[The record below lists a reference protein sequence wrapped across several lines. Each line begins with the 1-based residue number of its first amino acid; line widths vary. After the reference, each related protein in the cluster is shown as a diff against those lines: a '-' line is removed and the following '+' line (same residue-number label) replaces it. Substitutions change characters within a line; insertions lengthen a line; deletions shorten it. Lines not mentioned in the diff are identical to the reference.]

1 MNHSLAQRYELGET
15 IGSGGMSDVYAAQ
28 DTLLGRDVAVKML
41 RSEMARDMNF
51 RERFR
56 REARNSS
63 KLNHPNIVA
72 VYDTGEETI
81 DGIGIPY
88 IVMERIHGNTLRDI
102 LRNDGPMSP
111 QEAAEILQPV
121 CSALQASHDAG
132 IIHRDIKPA
141 NIMLTN
147 TGMVK
152 VMDFGIARA
161 LDDSTSA
168 MTQTSAVIGTA
179 QYLSPEQARG
189 KNADA
194 RSDVYALGCV
204 LYETIT
210 GATPFQGETPFAV
223 AYQHVQEDV
232 TPPSERMPDVDLSP
246 TSLLNVDA
254 VVMTSMAKHPGD
266 RYQSAAEMGQDL
278 ELLSRGSVTQAA
290 RAHVAPSQEQFPTQT
305 VEGYPATRTVAPA
318 QNYPAQNYPAT
329 ALAGM
334 SATGAAGGAHAA
346 TGAAPAG
353 APGAHAAHP
362 TATTS
367 KRSNNFRWLIAFI
380 VVALLVIGLGYAWS
394 VRNDG
399 DSRRQAD
406 NATQSETVSLPNI
419 VGMERNEAIAKLEEV
434 GLRPEI
440 VDAPDPEVPEHHVVR
455 TNPSVG
461 SQLQRNTTVTV
472 TVSTG
477 KEDTQVPR
485 LANLTPQEAS
495 AALAEAGLEL
505 EPDVDEE
512 FSDSV
517 EQGRITRHEPAA
529 GASLPKG
536 SKVRVTIS
544 LGKEI
549 VDVRVPTLT
558 GMNWNQARDTLESL
572 GFVPKPHYVDSL
584 EPADRVL
591 QVVDAGAMRPEGS
604 DVRVEISNGALIK
617 MPDITRKNRNQA
629 LTALRDAGWEGSD
642 AKFVPGEPVDTGAI
656 TDQGL
661 VAVTAPAPGET
672 IRRDQEVTVRYYE
685 FNLRALVP

>member
-1 MNHSLAQRYELGET
+1 MNYSLAQRYELGET

-88 IVMERIHGNTLRDI
+88 IVMERIHGNTLRDL

-210 GATPFQGETPFAV
+210 GGTPFQGETPFAV

-232 TPPSERMPDVDLSP
+232 TPPSERMPEMDLAP
-246 TSLLNVDA
+246 TALLNVDA

-305 VEGYPATRTVAPA
+305 VGYPETRAA
-318 QNYPAQNYPAT
+318 QPQQAYPET
-329 ALAGM
+329 AM
-334 SATGAAGGAHAA
+334 
-346 TGAAPAG
+346 AG
-353 APGAHAAHP
+353 APGPASAAGTAAGAAGALPANAAGAHTGPP
-362 TATTS
+362 TATTAKPS
-367 KRSNNFRWLIAFI
+367 SHLRWLVAFI
-380 VVALLVIGLGYAWS
+380 VIALLVIGAGYAWS
-394 VRNDG
+394 VLNDR
-399 DSRRQAD
+399 DSRRQSD
-406 NATQSETVSLPNI
+406 NLAQSETVSLPNI
-419 VGMERNEAIAKLEEV
+419 IGLERNEAIAKLEEV

-440 VDAPDPEVPEHHVVR
+440 VDAPDPEIPEHHVVR

-485 LANLTPQEAS
+485 LVNMTPQEAS
-495 AALAEAGLEL
+495 AALAEVGLEL
-505 EPDVDEE
+505 EPEVDEE

-529 GASLPKG
+529 GANLPKG
-536 SKVRVTIS
+536 SRVRVTIS
-544 LGKEI
+544 RGPEI
-549 VDVRVPTLT
+549 VDVRVPSLT
-558 GMNWNQARDTLESL
+558 GMKWSQARETLESL
-572 GFVPKPHYVDSL
+572 GFVPKPQFVDSL

-591 QVVDAGAMRPEGS
+591 GVDGAGQMRPEGS
-604 DVRVEISNGALIK
+604 DVRVEVSNGLLTT
-617 MPDITRKNRNQA
+617 MPDITRKNRSQA
-629 LTALRDAGWEGSD
+629 LNALRDAGWEANES
-642 AKFVPGEPVDTGAI
+642 KLLTGEPVDTAVV

-661 VAVTAPAPGET
+661 IAVTSPSPGET
-672 IRRDQEVTVRYYE
+672 IRKDQEINIRFYE

>member
-1 MNHSLAQRYELGET
+1 MNYSLAQRYELGEI

-88 IVMERIHGNTLRDI
+88 IVMERIHGNTLRDL

-204 LYETIT
+204 LYEAIT
-210 GATPFQGETPFAV
+210 GGTPFQGETPFAV

-232 TPPSERMPDVDLSP
+232 TPPSERMPEIDLAP
-246 TSLLNVDA
+246 TALLNVDA

-305 VEGYPATRTVAPA
+305 VGYPET
-318 QNYPAQNYPAT
+318 
-329 ALAGM
+329 
-334 SATGAAGGAHAA
+334 HAA
-346 TGAAPAG
+346 QPQQAYPETAMAG
-353 APGAHAAHP
+353 APGPASAAGTAAGAARALPANAPGAHTAPP
-362 TATTS
+362 TATMAKPS
-367 KRSNNFRWLIAFI
+367 SHLRWLVAFI
-380 VVALLVIGLGYAWS
+380 MIALLVIGAGYAWS
-394 VRNDG
+394 VLNDR
-399 DSRRQAD
+399 DSRRQSD
-406 NATQSETVSLPNI
+406 NLAQSETVSVPNI
-419 VGMERNEAIAKLEEV
+419 IGLERNEAIAKLEEV

-440 VDAPDPEVPEHHVVR
+440 VDAPDPEIPEHHVVR

-485 LANLTPQEAS
+485 LVNMTPQEAS
-495 AALAEAGLEL
+495 AALAEVGLEL
-505 EPDVDEE
+505 EPEVDEE
-512 FSDSV
+512 FSDSI

-529 GASLPKG
+529 GANLPKG
-536 SKVRVTIS
+536 SRVRVTIS
-544 LGKEI
+544 RGPEI
-549 VDVRVPTLT
+549 VDVRVPSLT
-558 GMNWNQARDTLESL
+558 GMKWSQARETLESL
-572 GFVPKPHYVDSL
+572 GFVPKPQFVDSL

-591 QVVDAGAMRPEGS
+591 GVDGAGQMRPEGS
-604 DVRVEISNGALIK
+604 DVRVEVSNGLLTT
-617 MPDITRKNRNQA
+617 MPDITRKNRSQA
-629 LTALRDAGWEGSD
+629 LNALRDAGWEASES
-642 AKFVPGEPVDTGAI
+642 KLFTGEPVDTAVV

-661 VAVTAPAPGET
+661 IAVTSPSPGET
-672 IRRDQEVTVRYYE
+672 IRKDQEINVRFYE

>member
-1 MNHSLAQRYELGET
+1 MNYSLAQRYELGEI

-88 IVMERIHGNTLRDI
+88 IVMERIHGNTLRDL

-204 LYETIT
+204 LYEAIT
-210 GATPFQGETPFAV
+210 GGTPFQGETPFAV

-232 TPPSERMPDVDLSP
+232 TPPSERMPEIDLAP
-246 TSLLNVDA
+246 TALLNVDA

-305 VEGYPATRTVAPA
+305 VGYPET
-318 QNYPAQNYPAT
+318 
-329 ALAGM
+329 
-334 SATGAAGGAHAA
+334 HAA
-346 TGAAPAG
+346 QPQQAYPETAMAG
-353 APGAHAAHP
+353 APGPASAAGTAAGAAGTLPANAPGAHTAPP
-362 TATTS
+362 TATTAKPS
-367 KRSNNFRWLIAFI
+367 SHLRWLVAFI
-380 VVALLVIGLGYAWS
+380 VIALLVIGAGYAWS
-394 VRNDG
+394 VFNDRG
-399 DSRRQAD
+399 SRRQSD
-406 NATQSETVSLPNI
+406 NVAQSETVSVPNI
-419 VGMERNEAIAKLEEV
+419 IGLERNEAIAKLEEV

-485 LANLTPQEAS
+485 LVNMTPQEAS
-495 AALAEAGLEL
+495 AALAEVGLEL
-505 EPDVDEE
+505 EPEVDEE

-529 GASLPKG
+529 GANLPKG
-536 SKVRVTIS
+536 SRVRVTIS
-544 LGKEI
+544 RGPEI
-549 VDVRVPTLT
+549 VDVRVPSLT
-558 GMNWNQARDTLESL
+558 GMKWSQARETLESL
-572 GFVPKPHYVDSL
+572 GFVPKPQFVDSL

-591 QVVDAGAMRPEGS
+591 SVDGAGQMRPEGS
-604 DVRVEISNGALIK
+604 DVRVEVSNGLLTT
-617 MPDITRKNRNQA
+617 MPDITRKNRSQA
-629 LTALRDAGWEGSD
+629 LNALRDAGWEANES
-642 AKFVPGEPVDTGAI
+642 KLLTGEPVDTAVV

-661 VAVTAPAPGET
+661 IAVTSPSPGET
-672 IRRDQEVTVRYYE
+672 IRKDQEINVRFYE

>member
-1 MNHSLAQRYELGET
+1 MNYSLAQRYDLGEI

-88 IVMERIHGNTLRDI
+88 IVMERIHGSTLRDL

-111 QEAAEILQPV
+111 HEAAEILQPV

-204 LYETIT
+204 LYEAIT
-210 GATPFQGETPFAV
+210 GNTPFQGETPFAV

-232 TPPSERMPDVDLSP
+232 TPPSERMADVDLSP

-290 RAHVAPSQEQFPTQT
+290 RAHVAPSQEQFPTHT
-305 VEGYPATRTVAPA
+305 VGYPETRAAQPQQAYPETAMAGAPG
-318 QNYPAQNYPAT
+318 PASA
-329 ALAGM
+329 AGM
-334 SATGAAGGAHAA
+334 SAGAAGAL
-346 TGAAPAG
+346 PAN
-353 APGAHAAHP
+353 APGAHAAPP
-362 TATTS
+362 TATTAKPS
-367 KRSNNFRWLIAFI
+367 SHVRWLVAFI
-380 VVALLVIGLGYAWS
+380 VIALLVIGAGYAWS
-394 VRNDG
+394 VLNDR
-399 DSRRQAD
+399 DSRRQSD
-406 NATQSETVSLPNI
+406 NVAQSETVSLPNI
-419 VGMERNEAIAKLEEV
+419 IGLERNEAIAKLEEV

-440 VDAPDPEVPEHHVVR
+440 VDAPDPEIPEHHVVR

-485 LANLTPQEAS
+485 LVNMTPQEAS
-495 AALAEAGLEL
+495 AALADAGLEL

-544 LGKEI
+544 RGPEI
-549 VDVRVPTLT
+549 VDVRVPSLT
-558 GMNWNQARDTLESL
+558 GMNWNQARETLESL
-572 GFVPKPHYVDSL
+572 GFVPRPQFVDSL

-591 QVVDAGAMRPEGS
+591 SVDGAGTKRPEGS
-604 DVRVEISNGALIK
+604 DVRVEVSNGALMH
-617 MPDITRKNRNQA
+617 MPDITHKNHGQA
-629 LTALRDAGWEGSD
+629 LSALRDAGWEGGES
-642 AKFVPGEPVDTGAI
+642 KLITGEPVDTAVV

-661 VAVTAPAPGET
+661 VSVTDPAPGDT
-672 IRRDQEVTVRYYE
+672 IRKDQEIRVRYYE
-685 FNLRALVP
+685 FNLRALVR

>member
-1 MNHSLAQRYELGET
+1 MNYSLAQRYELGEI

-88 IVMERIHGNTLRDI
+88 IVMERIHGNTLRDL

-204 LYETIT
+204 LYEAIT
-210 GATPFQGETPFAV
+210 GGTPFQGETPFAV

-232 TPPSERMPDVDLSP
+232 TPPSERMPEIDLAP
-246 TSLLNVDA
+246 TALLNVDA

-305 VEGYPATRTVAPA
+305 VGYPET
-318 QNYPAQNYPAT
+318 
-329 ALAGM
+329 
-334 SATGAAGGAHAA
+334 HAA
-346 TGAAPAG
+346 QPQQAYPETAMAG
-353 APGAHAAHP
+353 APGPASAAGTAAGAAGALPSNAAGAHTAPP
-362 TATTS
+362 TATTAKPS
-367 KRSNNFRWLIAFI
+367 SHLRWLVAFI
-380 VVALLVIGLGYAWS
+380 VIALLVIGAGYAWS
-394 VRNDG
+394 VLNDR
-399 DSRRQAD
+399 DSRRQSD
-406 NATQSETVSLPNI
+406 NLAQSETVSVPNI
-419 VGMERNEAIAKLEEV
+419 IGLERNEAIAKLEEV

-485 LANLTPQEAS
+485 LVNMTPQEAS
-495 AALAEAGLEL
+495 AALAEVGLEL
-505 EPDVDEE
+505 EPEVDEE

-529 GASLPKG
+529 GANLPKG
-536 SKVRVTIS
+536 SRVRVTIS
-544 LGKEI
+544 RGPEI
-549 VDVRVPTLT
+549 VDVRVPSLT
-558 GMNWNQARDTLESL
+558 GMKWSQARETLESL
-572 GFVPKPHYVDSL
+572 GFVPKPQFVDSL

-591 QVVDAGAMRPEGS
+591 SVDGAGQMRPEGS
-604 DVRVEISNGALIK
+604 DVRVEVSNGLLTT
-617 MPDITRKNRNQA
+617 MPDITRKNRSQA
-629 LTALRDAGWEGSD
+629 LNALRDAGWEANES
-642 AKFVPGEPVDTGAI
+642 KLLTGEPVDTAVV

-661 VAVTAPAPGET
+661 IAVTSPSPGET
-672 IRRDQEVTVRYYE
+672 IRKDQEINVRFYE

>member
-1 MNHSLAQRYELGET
+1 MNYSLAQRYELGET

-88 IVMERIHGNTLRDI
+88 IVMERIHGNTLRDL

-204 LYETIT
+204 LYEAIT
-210 GATPFQGETPFAV
+210 GGTPFQGETPFAV

-232 TPPSERMPDVDLSP
+232 TPPSERMPEIDLAP
-246 TSLLNVDA
+246 TALLNVDA

-305 VEGYPATRTVAPA
+305 VGYPET
-318 QNYPAQNYPAT
+318 
-329 ALAGM
+329 
-334 SATGAAGGAHAA
+334 HAA
-346 TGAAPAG
+346 QPQQAYPETAMAG
-353 APGAHAAHP
+353 APGPASAAGTAAGAARALPANAPGAHTAPP
-362 TATTS
+362 TATTAKPS
-367 KRSNNFRWLIAFI
+367 SHLRWLVAFI
-380 VVALLVIGLGYAWS
+380 VIALLVIGAGYAWS
-394 VRNDG
+394 VFNDRG
-399 DSRRQAD
+399 SRRQSD
-406 NATQSETVSLPNI
+406 NVAQSETVSVPNI
-419 VGMERNEAIAKLEEV
+419 IGLERNEAIAKLEEV

-485 LANLTPQEAS
+485 LVNMTPQEAS
-495 AALAEAGLEL
+495 AALAEVGLEL
-505 EPDVDEE
+505 EPEVDEE

-529 GASLPKG
+529 GANLPKG
-536 SKVRVTIS
+536 SRVRVTIS
-544 LGKEI
+544 RGPEI
-549 VDVRVPTLT
+549 VDVRVPSLT
-558 GMNWNQARDTLESL
+558 GMKWSQARETLESL
-572 GFVPKPHYVDSL
+572 GFVPKPQFVDSL

-591 QVVDAGAMRPEGS
+591 GVDGAGQMRPEGS
-604 DVRVEISNGALIK
+604 DVRVEVSNGLLTT
-617 MPDITRKNRNQA
+617 MPDITRKNRSQA
-629 LTALRDAGWEGSD
+629 LNALRDAGWEANES
-642 AKFVPGEPVDTGAI
+642 KLLTGEPVDTAVV

-661 VAVTAPAPGET
+661 IAVTSPSPGET
-672 IRRDQEVTVRYYE
+672 IRKDQEINVRFYE

>member
-1 MNHSLAQRYELGET
+1 MNYSLAQRYELGEI

-88 IVMERIHGNTLRDI
+88 IVMERIHGNTLRDL

-204 LYETIT
+204 LYEAIT
-210 GATPFQGETPFAV
+210 GGTPFQGETPFAV

-232 TPPSERMPDVDLSP
+232 TPPSERMPEMDLAP
-246 TSLLNVDA
+246 TALLNVDA

-305 VEGYPATRTVAPA
+305 VGYPETRAA
-318 QNYPAQNYPAT
+318 QPQQAYPET
-329 ALAGM
+329 AM
-334 SATGAAGGAHAA
+334 
-346 TGAAPAG
+346 AG
-353 APGAHAAHP
+353 APGPASAAGTAAGAAGALPANAAGAHTGPP
-362 TATTS
+362 TATTAKPS
-367 KRSNNFRWLIAFI
+367 SHLRWLVAFI
-380 VVALLVIGLGYAWS
+380 VIALLVIGAGYAWS
-394 VRNDG
+394 VLNDR
-399 DSRRQAD
+399 DSRRQSD
-406 NATQSETVSLPNI
+406 NLAQSETVSLPNI
-419 VGMERNEAIAKLEEV
+419 IGLERNEAIAKLEEV

-485 LANLTPQEAS
+485 LVNMTPQEAS
-495 AALAEAGLEL
+495 AALAEVGLEL
-505 EPDVDEE
+505 EPEVDEE

-529 GASLPKG
+529 GANLPKG
-536 SKVRVTIS
+536 SRVRVTIS
-544 LGKEI
+544 RGPEI
-549 VDVRVPTLT
+549 VDVRVPSLT
-558 GMNWNQARDTLESL
+558 GMKWSQARETLESL
-572 GFVPKPHYVDSL
+572 GFVPKPQFVDSL

-591 QVVDAGAMRPEGS
+591 SVDGAGQMRPEGS
-604 DVRVEISNGALIK
+604 DVRVEVSNGLLTT
-617 MPDITRKNRNQA
+617 MPDITRKNRSQA
-629 LTALRDAGWEGSD
+629 LNALRDAGWEANES
-642 AKFVPGEPVDTGAI
+642 KLLTGEPVDTAVV

-661 VAVTAPAPGET
+661 IAVTSPSPGET
-672 IRRDQEVTVRYYE
+672 IRKDQEINVRFYE

>member
-1 MNHSLAQRYELGET
+1 MNYSLAQRYELGEI

-88 IVMERIHGNTLRDI
+88 IVMERIHGNTLRDL

-204 LYETIT
+204 LYEAIT
-210 GATPFQGETPFAV
+210 GGTPFQGETPFAV

-232 TPPSERMPDVDLSP
+232 TPPSERMPEMDLAP
-246 TSLLNVDA
+246 TALLNVDA

-305 VEGYPATRTVAPA
+305 VGYPETRAA
-318 QNYPAQNYPAT
+318 QPQQAYPET
-329 ALAGM
+329 AM
-334 SATGAAGGAHAA
+334 
-346 TGAAPAG
+346 AG
-353 APGAHAAHP
+353 APGPASAAGTAAGAAGALPANAAGAHTGPP
-362 TATTS
+362 TATTAKPS
-367 KRSNNFRWLIAFI
+367 SHLRWLVAFI
-380 VVALLVIGLGYAWS
+380 VIALLVIGAGYAWS
-394 VRNDG
+394 VLNDR
-399 DSRRQAD
+399 DSRRQSD
-406 NATQSETVSLPNI
+406 NLAQSETVSLPNI
-419 VGMERNEAIAKLEEV
+419 IGLERNEAIAKLEEV

-485 LANLTPQEAS
+485 LVNMTPQEAS
-495 AALAEAGLEL
+495 AALAEVGLEL
-505 EPDVDEE
+505 EPEVDEE
-512 FSDSV
+512 FSDSI

-529 GASLPKG
+529 GANLPKG
-536 SKVRVTIS
+536 SRVRVTIS
-544 LGKEI
+544 RGPEI
-549 VDVRVPTLT
+549 VDVRVPSLT
-558 GMNWNQARDTLESL
+558 GMKWNQARETLESL
-572 GFVPKPHYVDSL
+572 GFVPKPQFVDSL

-591 QVVDAGAMRPEGS
+591 GVDGAGQMRPEGS
-604 DVRVEISNGALIK
+604 DVRVEVSNGLLTT
-617 MPDITRKNRNQA
+617 MPDITRKNRSQA
-629 LTALRDAGWEGSD
+629 LNALRDAGWEASES
-642 AKFVPGEPVDTGAI
+642 KLFTGEPVDTAVV

-661 VAVTAPAPGET
+661 IAVTSPSPGET
-672 IRRDQEVTVRYYE
+672 IRKDQEINVRFYE

>member
-1 MNHSLAQRYELGET
+1 MNYSLAQRYELGEI

-88 IVMERIHGNTLRDI
+88 IVMERIHGNTLRDL

-204 LYETIT
+204 LYEAIT
-210 GATPFQGETPFAV
+210 GGTPFQGETPFAV

-232 TPPSERMPDVDLSP
+232 TPPSERMPEIDLAP
-246 TSLLNVDA
+246 TALLNVDA

-305 VEGYPATRTVAPA
+305 VGYPET
-318 QNYPAQNYPAT
+318 
-329 ALAGM
+329 
-334 SATGAAGGAHAA
+334 HAA
-346 TGAAPAG
+346 QPQQAYPETAMAG
-353 APGAHAAHP
+353 APGPASAAGTAAGAARALPANAPGAHTAPP
-362 TATTS
+362 TATTAKS
-367 KRSNNFRWLIAFI
+367 SSHLRWLVAFI
-380 VVALLVIGLGYAWS
+380 VIALLVIGAGYAWS
-394 VRNDG
+394 VLNDR
-399 DSRRQAD
+399 DSRRQSD
-406 NATQSETVSLPNI
+406 NLAQSETVSVPNI
-419 VGMERNEAIAKLEEV
+419 IGLERNEAIAKLEEV

-440 VDAPDPEVPEHHVVR
+440 VDAPDPEISEHHVVR

-485 LANLTPQEAS
+485 LVNMTPQEAS
-495 AALAEAGLEL
+495 AALAEVGLEL
-505 EPDVDEE
+505 EPEVDEE
-512 FSDSV
+512 FSDSI

-529 GASLPKG
+529 GANLPKG
-536 SKVRVTIS
+536 SRVRVTIS
-544 LGKEI
+544 RGPEI
-549 VDVRVPTLT
+549 VDVRVPSLT
-558 GMNWNQARDTLESL
+558 GMKWSQARETLESL
-572 GFVPKPHYVDSL
+572 GFVPKPQFVDSL

-591 QVVDAGAMRPEGS
+591 SVDGAGQMRPEGS
-604 DVRVEISNGALIK
+604 DVRVEVSNGLLTT
-617 MPDITRKNRNQA
+617 MPDITRKNRSQA
-629 LTALRDAGWEGSD
+629 LNALRDAGWEANES
-642 AKFVPGEPVDTGAI
+642 KLLTGEPVDTAVV

-661 VAVTAPAPGET
+661 IAVTSPSPGET
-672 IRRDQEVTVRYYE
+672 IRKDQEINVRFYE

>member
-1 MNHSLAQRYELGET
+1 MNYSLAQRYELGEI

-88 IVMERIHGNTLRDI
+88 IVMERIHGNTLRDL

-204 LYETIT
+204 LYEAIT
-210 GATPFQGETPFAV
+210 GGTPFQGETPFAV

-232 TPPSERMPDVDLSP
+232 TPPSERMPEIDLAP
-246 TSLLNVDA
+246 TALLNVDA

-305 VEGYPATRTVAPA
+305 VGYPETHAAQPQQAYPETAMAGAPG
-318 QNYPAQNYPAT
+318 PASA
-329 ALAGM
+329 AGT
-334 SATGAAGGAHAA
+334 ATGAAGAL
-346 TGAAPAG
+346 PSN
-353 APGAHAAHP
+353 APGAHTAPP
-362 TATTS
+362 TATTTKPS
-367 KRSNNFRWLIAFI
+367 SHLRWLVAFI
-380 VVALLVIGLGYAWS
+380 VIALLVIGAGYAWS
-394 VRNDG
+394 VLNDR
-399 DSRRQAD
+399 DSRRQSD
-406 NATQSETVSLPNI
+406 NLAQSETVSVPNI
-419 VGMERNEAIAKLEEV
+419 IGLERNEAIAKLEEV

-440 VDAPDPEVPEHHVVR
+440 VDAPDPEIPEHHVVR

-485 LANLTPQEAS
+485 LVNMTPQEAS
-495 AALAEAGLEL
+495 AALAEVGLEL
-505 EPDVDEE
+505 EPEVDEE
-512 FSDSV
+512 FSDSI

-529 GASLPKG
+529 GANLPKG
-536 SKVRVTIS
+536 SRVRVTIS
-544 LGKEI
+544 RGPEI
-549 VDVRVPTLT
+549 VDVRVPSLT
-558 GMNWNQARDTLESL
+558 GMNWNQARETLESL
-572 GFVPKPHYVDSL
+572 GFVPKPQFVDSL

-591 QVVDAGAMRPEGS
+591 SVDGAGTKRPEGS
-604 DVRVEISNGALIK
+604 DVRVEVSNGALMH
-617 MPDITRKNRNQA
+617 MPDITHKNHGQA
-629 LTALRDAGWEGSD
+629 LSALRDAGWEGSES
-642 AKFVPGEPVDTGAI
+642 KLITGEPVDTAVV

-661 VAVTAPAPGET
+661 VSVTDPAPGDT
-672 IRRDQEVTVRYYE
+672 IRKDQEIRVRYYE
-685 FNLRALVP
+685 FNLRALVR

>member
-1 MNHSLAQRYELGET
+1 MNYSLAQRYELGET

-88 IVMERIHGNTLRDI
+88 IVMERIHGNTLRDL

-204 LYETIT
+204 LYEAIT
-210 GATPFQGETPFAV
+210 GGTPFQGETPFAV

-232 TPPSERMPDVDLSP
+232 TPPSERMPEIDLAP
-246 TSLLNVDA
+246 TALLNVDA

-305 VEGYPATRTVAPA
+305 VGYPET
-318 QNYPAQNYPAT
+318 
-329 ALAGM
+329 
-334 SATGAAGGAHAA
+334 HAA
-346 TGAAPAG
+346 QPQQAYPETAMAG
-353 APGAHAAHP
+353 APGPASAAGTAAGAAGTLPANAPGAHTAPP
-362 TATTS
+362 TATTAKPS
-367 KRSNNFRWLIAFI
+367 SHLRWLVAFI
-380 VVALLVIGLGYAWS
+380 VIALLVIGAGYAWS
-394 VRNDG
+394 VFNDRG
-399 DSRRQAD
+399 SRRQSD
-406 NATQSETVSLPNI
+406 NVAQSETVSVPNI
-419 VGMERNEAIAKLEEV
+419 IGLERNEAIAKLEEV

-485 LANLTPQEAS
+485 LVNMTPQEAS
-495 AALAEAGLEL
+495 AALAEVGLEL
-505 EPDVDEE
+505 EPEVDEE

-529 GASLPKG
+529 GANLPKG
-536 SKVRVTIS
+536 SRVRVTIS
-544 LGKEI
+544 RGPEI
-549 VDVRVPTLT
+549 VDVRVPSLT
-558 GMNWNQARDTLESL
+558 GMKWSQARETLESL
-572 GFVPKPHYVDSL
+572 GFVPKPQFVDSL

-591 QVVDAGAMRPEGS
+591 GVDGAGQMRPEGS
-604 DVRVEISNGALIK
+604 DVRVEVSNGLLTT
-617 MPDITRKNRNQA
+617 MPDITRKNRSQA
-629 LTALRDAGWEGSD
+629 LNALRDAGWEANES
-642 AKFVPGEPVDTGAI
+642 KLLTGEPVDTAVV

-661 VAVTAPAPGET
+661 IAVTSPSPGET
-672 IRRDQEVTVRYYE
+672 IRKDQEINVRFYE

>member
-1 MNHSLAQRYELGET
+1 MNYSLAQRYELGET

-88 IVMERIHGNTLRDI
+88 IVMERIHGNTLRDL

-204 LYETIT
+204 LYEAIT
-210 GATPFQGETPFAV
+210 GGTPFQGETPFAV

-232 TPPSERMPDVDLSP
+232 TPPSERMPEMDLAP
-246 TSLLNVDA
+246 TALLNVDA

-305 VEGYPATRTVAPA
+305 VGYPETRAA
-318 QNYPAQNYPAT
+318 QPQQAYPET
-329 ALAGM
+329 AM
-334 SATGAAGGAHAA
+334 
-346 TGAAPAG
+346 AG
-353 APGAHAAHP
+353 APGPASAAGTVAGAAGALPANAAGAHTGPP
-362 TATTS
+362 TATTAKPS
-367 KRSNNFRWLIAFI
+367 SHLRWLVAFI
-380 VVALLVIGLGYAWS
+380 VIALLVIGAGYAWS
-394 VRNDG
+394 VLNDR
-399 DSRRQAD
+399 DSRRQSD
-406 NATQSETVSLPNI
+406 NLAQSETVSLPNI
-419 VGMERNEAIAKLEEV
+419 IGLERNEAIAKLEEV
-434 GLRPEI
+434 DLRPKI
-440 VDAPDPEVPEHHVVR
+440 DDAPEPE
-455 TNPSVG
+455 
-461 SQLQRNTTVTV
+461 
-472 TVSTG
+472 
-477 KEDTQVPR
+477 K
-485 LANLTPQEAS
+485 
-495 AALAEAGLEL
+495 
-505 EPDVDEE
+505 
-512 FSDSV
+512 
-517 EQGRITRHEPAA
+517 
-529 GASLPKG
+529 PKNQ
-536 SKVRVTIS
+536 
-544 LGKEI
+544 
-549 VDVRVPTLT
+549 DVR
-558 GMNWNQARDTLESL
+558 N
-572 GFVPKPHYVDSL
+572 KP
-584 EPADRVL
+584 R
-591 QVVDAGAMRPEGS
+591 AG
-604 DVRVEISNGALIK
+604 
-617 MPDITRKNRNQA
+617 
-629 LTALRDAGWEGSD
+629 
-642 AKFVPGEPVDTGAI
+642 
-656 TDQGL
+656 
-661 VAVTAPAPGET
+661 
-672 IRRDQEVTVRYYE
+672 
-685 FNLRALVP
+685 

>member
-1 MNHSLAQRYELGET
+1 MNYSLAQRYELGET

-88 IVMERIHGNTLRDI
+88 IVMERIHGNTLRDL

-204 LYETIT
+204 LYEAIT
-210 GATPFQGETPFAV
+210 GGTPFQGETPFAV

-232 TPPSERMPDVDLSP
+232 TPPSERMPEMDLAP
-246 TSLLNVDA
+246 TALLNVDA

-305 VEGYPATRTVAPA
+305 VGYPETRAA
-318 QNYPAQNYPAT
+318 QPQQAYPET
-329 ALAGM
+329 AM
-334 SATGAAGGAHAA
+334 
-346 TGAAPAG
+346 AG
-353 APGAHAAHP
+353 APGPASAAGTVAGAAGALPANAAGAHTGPP
-362 TATTS
+362 TATTAKPS
-367 KRSNNFRWLIAFI
+367 SHLRWLVAFI
-380 VVALLVIGLGYAWS
+380 VIALLVIGAGYAWS
-394 VRNDG
+394 VLNDR
-399 DSRRQAD
+399 DSRRQSD
-406 NATQSETVSLPNI
+406 NLAQSETVSLPNI
-419 VGMERNEAIAKLEEV
+419 IGLERNEAIAKLEEV

-440 VDAPDPEVPEHHVVR
+440 VDAPDPEIPEHHVVR

-461 SQLQRNTTVTV
+461 SQLHRNTTVTV

-485 LANLTPQEAS
+485 LVNMTPQEAS
-495 AALAEAGLEL
+495 AALAEVGLEL
-505 EPDVDEE
+505 EPEVDEE

-529 GASLPKG
+529 GANLPKG
-536 SKVRVTIS
+536 SRVRVTIS
-544 LGKEI
+544 RGPEI
-549 VDVRVPTLT
+549 VDVRVPSLT
-558 GMNWNQARDTLESL
+558 GMKWSQARETLESL
-572 GFVPKPHYVDSL
+572 GFVPKPQFVDSL

-591 QVVDAGAMRPEGS
+591 GVDGAGQMCPEGS
-604 DVRVEISNGALIK
+604 DVRVEVSNGLLTT
-617 MPDITRKNRNQA
+617 MPDITRKNRSQA
-629 LTALRDAGWEGSD
+629 LNALRDAGWEANES
-642 AKFVPGEPVDTGAI
+642 K
-656 TDQGL
+656 
-661 VAVTAPAPGET
+661 
-672 IRRDQEVTVRYYE
+672 
-685 FNLRALVP
+685 

>member
-1 MNHSLAQRYELGET
+1 MNYSLAQRYELGEI

-88 IVMERIHGNTLRDI
+88 IVMERIHGNTLRDL

-204 LYETIT
+204 LYEAIT
-210 GATPFQGETPFAV
+210 GGTPFQGETPFAV

-232 TPPSERMPDVDLSP
+232 TPPSERMPEIDLAP
-246 TSLLNVDA
+246 TALLNVDA

-305 VEGYPATRTVAPA
+305 VGYPET
-318 QNYPAQNYPAT
+318 
-329 ALAGM
+329 
-334 SATGAAGGAHAA
+334 HAA
-346 TGAAPAG
+346 QPQQAYPETAMAG
-353 APGAHAAHP
+353 APGPASAAGTAAGAARALPANAPGAHTAPP
-362 TATTS
+362 TATTAKPS
-367 KRSNNFRWLIAFI
+367 SHLRWLVAFI
-380 VVALLVIGLGYAWS
+380 VIALLVIGAGYAWS
-394 VRNDG
+394 VLNDR
-399 DSRRQAD
+399 DSRRQSD
-406 NATQSETVSLPNI
+406 NLAQSETVSVPNI
-419 VGMERNEAIAKLEEV
+419 IGLERNEAIAKLEEV

-440 VDAPDPEVPEHHVVR
+440 VDAPDPEIPEHHVVR

-485 LANLTPQEAS
+485 LVNMTPQEAS
-495 AALAEAGLEL
+495 AALAEVGLEL
-505 EPDVDEE
+505 EPEVDEE
-512 FSDSV
+512 FSDSI

-529 GASLPKG
+529 GANLPKG
-536 SKVRVTIS
+536 SRVRVTIS
-544 LGKEI
+544 RGPEI
-549 VDVRVPTLT
+549 VDVRVPSLT
-558 GMNWNQARDTLESL
+558 GMKWSQARETLESL
-572 GFVPKPHYVDSL
+572 GFVPKPQFVDSP

-591 QVVDAGAMRPEGS
+591 GVDGAGQMRPEGS
-604 DVRVEISNGALIK
+604 DVRVEVSNGLLTT
-617 MPDITRKNRNQA
+617 MPDITRKNRSQA
-629 LTALRDAGWEGSD
+629 LNALRDAGWEASES
-642 AKFVPGEPVDTGAI
+642 KLLTGEPVDTAVV

-661 VAVTAPAPGET
+661 IAVTSPSPGET
-672 IRRDQEVTVRYYE
+672 IRKDQEINVRFYE

>member
-1 MNHSLAQRYELGET
+1 MNYSLAQRYELGEI

-88 IVMERIHGNTLRDI
+88 IVMERIHGNTLRDL

-204 LYETIT
+204 LYEAIT
-210 GATPFQGETPFAV
+210 GGTPFQGETPFAV

-232 TPPSERMPDVDLSP
+232 TPPSERMPEIDLAP
-246 TSLLNVDA
+246 TALLNVDA

-305 VEGYPATRTVAPA
+305 VGYPET
-318 QNYPAQNYPAT
+318 
-329 ALAGM
+329 
-334 SATGAAGGAHAA
+334 HAA
-346 TGAAPAG
+346 QPQQAYPETAMAG
-353 APGAHAAHP
+353 APGPASAAGTAAGAAGTLPANAPGAHTAPP
-362 TATTS
+362 TATTTKPS
-367 KRSNNFRWLIAFI
+367 SHLRWLVAFI
-380 VVALLVIGLGYAWS
+380 VIALLVIGAGYAWS
-394 VRNDG
+394 VFNDR
-399 DSRRQAD
+399 DSRRQSD
-406 NATQSETVSLPNI
+406 NVARSETVSVPNI
-419 VGMERNEAIAKLEEV
+419 IGLERNEAIAKLEEV

-485 LANLTPQEAS
+485 LVNMTPQEAS
-495 AALAEAGLEL
+495 AALAEVGLEL
-505 EPDVDEE
+505 EPEVDEE

-529 GASLPKG
+529 GANLPKG
-536 SKVRVTIS
+536 SRVRVTIS
-544 LGKEI
+544 RGPEI
-549 VDVRVPTLT
+549 VDVRVPSLT
-558 GMNWNQARDTLESL
+558 GMKWSQARETLESL
-572 GFVPKPHYVDSL
+572 GFVPKPQFVDSL

-591 QVVDAGAMRPEGS
+591 SVDGAGQMRPEGS
-604 DVRVEISNGALIK
+604 DVRVEVSNGLLTT
-617 MPDITRKNRNQA
+617 MPDITRKNRSQA
-629 LTALRDAGWEGSD
+629 LNALRDAGWEANES
-642 AKFVPGEPVDTGAI
+642 KLLTGEPVDTAVV

-661 VAVTAPAPGET
+661 IAVTSPSPGET
-672 IRRDQEVTVRYYE
+672 IRKDQEINVRFYE

>member
-1 MNHSLAQRYELGET
+1 MNYSLAQRYELGEI

-88 IVMERIHGNTLRDI
+88 IVMERIHGNTLRDL

-204 LYETIT
+204 LYEAIT
-210 GATPFQGETPFAV
+210 GGTPFQGETPFAV

-232 TPPSERMPDVDLSP
+232 TPPSERMPEIDLAP
-246 TSLLNVDA
+246 TALLNVDA

-305 VEGYPATRTVAPA
+305 VGYPET
-318 QNYPAQNYPAT
+318 
-329 ALAGM
+329 
-334 SATGAAGGAHAA
+334 HAA
-346 TGAAPAG
+346 QPQQAYPETAMAG
-353 APGAHAAHP
+353 APGPASAAGTAAGAARALPANAPGAHTAPP
-362 TATTS
+362 TATTAKPS
-367 KRSNNFRWLIAFI
+367 SHLRWLVAFI
-380 VVALLVIGLGYAWS
+380 VIALLVIGAGYAWS
-394 VRNDG
+394 VLNDR
-399 DSRRQAD
+399 DSRRQSNNLA
-406 NATQSETVSLPNI
+406 QSETVSVPNI
-419 VGMERNEAIAKLEEV
+419 IGLERNEAIAKLEEV

-440 VDAPDPEVPEHHVVR
+440 VDAPDPEIPEHHVVR

-485 LANLTPQEAS
+485 LVNMTPQEAS
-495 AALAEAGLEL
+495 AALAEVGLEL
-505 EPDVDEE
+505 EPEVDEE
-512 FSDSV
+512 FSDSI

-529 GASLPKG
+529 GANLPKG
-536 SKVRVTIS
+536 SRVRVTIS
-544 LGKEI
+544 RGPEI
-549 VDVRVPTLT
+549 VDVRVPSLT
-558 GMNWNQARDTLESL
+558 GMKWSQARETLESL
-572 GFVPKPHYVDSL
+572 GFVPKPQFVDSL

-591 QVVDAGAMRPEGS
+591 GVDGAGQMRPEGS
-604 DVRVEISNGALIK
+604 DVRIEVSNGLLTT
-617 MPDITRKNRNQA
+617 MPDITRKNRSQA
-629 LTALRDAGWEGSD
+629 LNALRDAGWEASES
-642 AKFVPGEPVDTGAI
+642 KLLTGEPVDTAVV

-661 VAVTAPAPGET
+661 IAVTSPSPAET
-672 IRRDQEVTVRYYE
+672 IRKDQEINVRFYE

>member
-1 MNHSLAQRYELGET
+1 MNYSLAQRYELGEI

-88 IVMERIHGNTLRDI
+88 IVMERIHGNTLRDL

-204 LYETIT
+204 LYEAIT
-210 GATPFQGETPFAV
+210 GGTPFQGETPFAV

-232 TPPSERMPDVDLSP
+232 TPPSERMPEIDLAP
-246 TSLLNVDA
+246 TALLNVDA

-305 VEGYPATRTVAPA
+305 VGYPET
-318 QNYPAQNYPAT
+318 
-329 ALAGM
+329 
-334 SATGAAGGAHAA
+334 HAA
-346 TGAAPAG
+346 QPQQAYPETAMAG
-353 APGAHAAHP
+353 APGPASAAGTAAGAARALPANAPGAHTAPP
-362 TATTS
+362 TATTAKPS
-367 KRSNNFRWLIAFI
+367 SHLRWLVAFI
-380 VVALLVIGLGYAWS
+380 VIALLVIGAGYAWS
-394 VRNDG
+394 VLNDR
-399 DSRRQAD
+399 DSRRQSNNLA
-406 NATQSETVSLPNI
+406 QSETVSVPNI
-419 VGMERNEAIAKLEEV
+419 IGLERNEAIAKLEEV

-485 LANLTPQEAS
+485 LVNMTPQEAS
-495 AALAEAGLEL
+495 AALAEVGLEL
-505 EPDVDEE
+505 EPEVDEE
-512 FSDSV
+512 FSDSI

-529 GASLPKG
+529 GANLPKG
-536 SKVRVTIS
+536 SRVRVTIS
-544 LGKEI
+544 RGPEI
-549 VDVRVPTLT
+549 VDVRVPSLT
-558 GMNWNQARDTLESL
+558 GMKWSQARETLESL
-572 GFVPKPHYVDSL
+572 GFVPKPQFMDSL

-591 QVVDAGAMRPEGS
+591 GVDGAGQMRPEGS
-604 DVRVEISNGALIK
+604 DVRVEVSNGLLTT
-617 MPDITRKNRNQA
+617 MPDITRKNRSQA
-629 LTALRDAGWEGSD
+629 LNALRDAGWEANES
-642 AKFVPGEPVDTGAI
+642 KLLTGEPVDTAVV

-661 VAVTAPAPGET
+661 IAVTSPSPGET
-672 IRRDQEVTVRYYE
+672 IRKDQEINIRFYE

>member
-1 MNHSLAQRYELGET
+1 MNYSLAQRYELGEI

-88 IVMERIHGNTLRDI
+88 IVMERIHGNTLRDL

-204 LYETIT
+204 LYEAIT
-210 GATPFQGETPFAV
+210 GGTPFQGETPFAV

-232 TPPSERMPDVDLSP
+232 TPPSERMPEIDLAP
-246 TSLLNVDA
+246 TALLNVDA

-305 VEGYPATRTVAPA
+305 VGYPET
-318 QNYPAQNYPAT
+318 
-329 ALAGM
+329 
-334 SATGAAGGAHAA
+334 HAA
-346 TGAAPAG
+346 QPQQAYPETAMAG
-353 APGAHAAHP
+353 APGPASAAGTAAGAAGTLPANAPGAHTAPP
-362 TATTS
+362 TATTTKPS
-367 KRSNNFRWLIAFI
+367 SHLRWLVAFI
-380 VVALLVIGLGYAWS
+380 VIALLVIGAGYAWS
-394 VRNDG
+394 VFNDR
-399 DSRRQAD
+399 DSRRQSD
-406 NATQSETVSLPNI
+406 NVARSETVSVPNI
-419 VGMERNEAIAKLEEV
+419 IGLERNEAIAKLEEV

-485 LANLTPQEAS
+485 LVNMTPQEAS
-495 AALAEAGLEL
+495 AALAEVGLEL
-505 EPDVDEE
+505 EPEVDEE

-529 GASLPKG
+529 GANLPKG
-536 SKVRVTIS
+536 SRVRVTIS
-544 LGKEI
+544 RGPEI
-549 VDVRVPTLT
+549 VDVRVPSLT
-558 GMNWNQARDTLESL
+558 GMKWSQARETLESL
-572 GFVPKPHYVDSL
+572 GFVPKPQFVDSL

-591 QVVDAGAMRPEGS
+591 SVDGAGQMRPEGS
-604 DVRVEISNGALIK
+604 DVRVEVSNGLLTT
-617 MPDITRKNRNQA
+617 MPDITRKNRSQA
-629 LTALRDAGWEGSD
+629 LNALRDAGWEAHES
-642 AKFVPGEPVDTGAI
+642 KLLTGEPVDTAVV

-661 VAVTAPAPGET
+661 IAVTSPSPGET
-672 IRRDQEVTVRYYE
+672 IRKDQEINVRFYE

>member
-1 MNHSLAQRYELGET
+1 MNYSLAQRYELGEI

-88 IVMERIHGNTLRDI
+88 IVMERIHGNTLRDL

-204 LYETIT
+204 LYEAIT
-210 GATPFQGETPFAV
+210 GGTPFQGETPFAV

-232 TPPSERMPDVDLSP
+232 TPPSERMPEMDLAP
-246 TSLLNVDA
+246 TALLNVDA

-305 VEGYPATRTVAPA
+305 VGYPETRAA
-318 QNYPAQNYPAT
+318 QPQQAYPET
-329 ALAGM
+329 AM
-334 SATGAAGGAHAA
+334 
-346 TGAAPAG
+346 AG
-353 APGAHAAHP
+353 APGPASAAGTAAGAAGALPANAAGAHTGPP
-362 TATTS
+362 TAKPS
-367 KRSNNFRWLIAFI
+367 SHLRWLVAFI
-380 VVALLVIGLGYAWS
+380 VIALLVIGAGYAWS
-394 VRNDG
+394 VLNDR
-399 DSRRQAD
+399 DSRRQSD
-406 NATQSETVSLPNI
+406 NLAQSETVSLPNI
-419 VGMERNEAIAKLEEV
+419 IGLERNEAIAKLEEV

-440 VDAPDPEVPEHHVVR
+440 VDAPDPEIPEHHVVR

-485 LANLTPQEAS
+485 LVNMTPQEAS
-495 AALAEAGLEL
+495 AALAEVGLEL
-505 EPDVDEE
+505 EPEVDEE

-529 GASLPKG
+529 GANLPKG
-536 SKVRVTIS
+536 SRVRVTIS
-544 LGKEI
+544 RGPEI
-549 VDVRVPTLT
+549 VDVRVPSLT
-558 GMNWNQARDTLESL
+558 GMKWSQARETLESL
-572 GFVPKPHYVDSL
+572 GFVPKPQFVDSL

-591 QVVDAGAMRPEGS
+591 GVDGAGQMRPEGS
-604 DVRVEISNGALIK
+604 DVRVEVSNGLLTT
-617 MPDITRKNRNQA
+617 MPDITRKNRSQA
-629 LTALRDAGWEGSD
+629 LNALRDAGWEASES
-642 AKFVPGEPVDTGAI
+642 KLLTGEPVDTAVV

-661 VAVTAPAPGET
+661 IAVTSPSPGET
-672 IRRDQEVTVRYYE
+672 IRKDQEINVRFYE

>member
-1 MNHSLAQRYELGET
+1 MNYSLAQRYELGEI

-88 IVMERIHGNTLRDI
+88 IVMERIHGNTLRDL

-204 LYETIT
+204 LYEAIT
-210 GATPFQGETPFAV
+210 GGTPFQGETPFAV

-232 TPPSERMPDVDLSP
+232 TPPSERMPEMDLAP
-246 TSLLNVDA
+246 TALLNVDA

-305 VEGYPATRTVAPA
+305 VGYPETRAA
-318 QNYPAQNYPAT
+318 QPQQAYPET
-329 ALAGM
+329 AM
-334 SATGAAGGAHAA
+334 
-346 TGAAPAG
+346 AG
-353 APGAHAAHP
+353 APGPASAAGTAAGAAGALPANAAGAHTGPP
-362 TATTS
+362 TATTAKPS
-367 KRSNNFRWLIAFI
+367 SHLRWLVAFI
-380 VVALLVIGLGYAWS
+380 VIALLVIGAGYAWS
-394 VRNDG
+394 VLNDR
-399 DSRRQAD
+399 DSRRQSD
-406 NATQSETVSLPNI
+406 NLAQSETVSLPNI
-419 VGMERNEAIAKLEEV
+419 IGLERNEAIAKLEEV

-440 VDAPDPEVPEHHVVR
+440 VDAPDPEIPEHHVVR

-485 LANLTPQEAS
+485 LVNMTPQEAS
-495 AALAEAGLEL
+495 AALAEVGLEL
-505 EPDVDEE
+505 EPEVDEE

-529 GASLPKG
+529 GANLPKG
-536 SKVRVTIS
+536 SRVRVTIS
-544 LGKEI
+544 RGPEI
-549 VDVRVPTLT
+549 VDVRVPSLT
-558 GMNWNQARDTLESL
+558 GMKWSQARETLESL
-572 GFVPKPHYVDSL
+572 GFVPKPQFVDSL

-591 QVVDAGAMRPEGS
+591 GVDGAGQMRPEGS
-604 DVRVEISNGALIK
+604 DVRVEVSNGLLTT
-617 MPDITRKNRNQA
+617 MPDITRKNRSQA
-629 LTALRDAGWEGSD
+629 LNALRDAGWEANES
-642 AKFVPGEPVDTGAI
+642 KLLTGEPVDTAVV

-661 VAVTAPAPGET
+661 IAVTSPSPGET
-672 IRRDQEVTVRYYE
+672 IRKDQEINVRFYE

>member
-1 MNHSLAQRYELGET
+1 MNYSLAQRYELGEI

-88 IVMERIHGNTLRDI
+88 IVMERIHGNTLRDL

-204 LYETIT
+204 LYEAIT
-210 GATPFQGETPFAV
+210 GGTPFQGETPFAV

-232 TPPSERMPDVDLSP
+232 TPPSERMPEIDLAP
-246 TSLLNVDA
+246 TALLNVDA

-305 VEGYPATRTVAPA
+305 VGYPETHAAQPQQAYPETAMAGAPG
-318 QNYPAQNYPAT
+318 PASA
-329 ALAGM
+329 AGT
-334 SATGAAGGAHAA
+334 ATGAARAL
-346 TGAAPAG
+346 PAN
-353 APGAHAAHP
+353 APGAHTAPP
-362 TATTS
+362 TATTAKPS
-367 KRSNNFRWLIAFI
+367 SHLRWLVAFI
-380 VVALLVIGLGYAWS
+380 VIALLVIGAGYAWS
-394 VRNDG
+394 VLNDR
-399 DSRRQAD
+399 DSRRQSNNLA
-406 NATQSETVSLPNI
+406 QSETVSVPNI
-419 VGMERNEAIAKLEEV
+419 IGLERNEAIAKLEEV

-440 VDAPDPEVPEHHVVR
+440 VDAPDPEIPEHHVVR

-485 LANLTPQEAS
+485 LVNMTPQEAS
-495 AALAEAGLEL
+495 AALAEVGLEL
-505 EPDVDEE
+505 EPEVDEE
-512 FSDSV
+512 FSDSI

-529 GASLPKG
+529 GANLPKG
-536 SKVRVTIS
+536 SRVRVTIS
-544 LGKEI
+544 RGPEI
-549 VDVRVPTLT
+549 VDVRVPSLT
-558 GMNWNQARDTLESL
+558 GMKWSQARETLESL
-572 GFVPKPHYVDSL
+572 GFVPKPQFVDSL

-591 QVVDAGAMRPEGS
+591 GVDGAGQMRPEGS
-604 DVRVEISNGALIK
+604 DVRVEVSNGLLTT
-617 MPDITRKNRNQA
+617 MPDITRKNRSQA
-629 LTALRDAGWEGSD
+629 LNALRDAGWEASES
-642 AKFVPGEPVDTGAI
+642 KLFTGEPVDTAVV

-661 VAVTAPAPGET
+661 IAVTSPSPGET
-672 IRRDQEVTVRYYE
+672 IRKDQEINVRFYE

>member
-1 MNHSLAQRYELGET
+1 MNYSLAQRYELGET

-88 IVMERIHGNTLRDI
+88 IVMERIHGNTLRDL

-204 LYETIT
+204 LYEAIT
-210 GATPFQGETPFAV
+210 GGTPFQGETPFAV

-232 TPPSERMPDVDLSP
+232 TPPSERMPEMDLAP
-246 TSLLNVDA
+246 TALLNVDA

-305 VEGYPATRTVAPA
+305 VGYPETRAA
-318 QNYPAQNYPAT
+318 QPQQAYPET
-329 ALAGM
+329 AM
-334 SATGAAGGAHAA
+334 
-346 TGAAPAG
+346 AG
-353 APGAHAAHP
+353 APGPASAAGTAAGAAGALPANAAGAHTGPP
-362 TATTS
+362 TATTAKPS
-367 KRSNNFRWLIAFI
+367 SHLRWLVAFI
-380 VVALLVIGLGYAWS
+380 VIALLVIGAGYAWS
-394 VRNDG
+394 VLNDR
-399 DSRRQAD
+399 DSRRQSD
-406 NATQSETVSLPNI
+406 NLAQSETVSLPNI
-419 VGMERNEAIAKLEEV
+419 IGLERNEAIAKLEEV

-440 VDAPDPEVPEHHVVR
+440 VDAPDPEIPEHHVVR

-485 LANLTPQEAS
+485 LVNMTPQEAS
-495 AALAEAGLEL
+495 AALAEVGLEL
-505 EPDVDEE
+505 EPEVDEE

-517 EQGRITRHEPAA
+517 EQGRITHHEPAA
-529 GASLPKG
+529 GANLPKG
-536 SKVRVTIS
+536 SRVRVTIS
-544 LGKEI
+544 RGPEI
-549 VDVRVPTLT
+549 VDVRVPSLT
-558 GMNWNQARDTLESL
+558 GMKWSQARETLESL
-572 GFVPKPHYVDSL
+572 GFVPKPQFVDSL

-591 QVVDAGAMRPEGS
+591 GVDGAGQMRPEGS
-604 DVRVEISNGALIK
+604 DVRVEVSNGLLTT
-617 MPDITRKNRNQA
+617 MPDITRKNRSQA
-629 LTALRDAGWEGSD
+629 LNALRDAGWEANES
-642 AKFVPGEPVDTGAI
+642 KLLTGEPVDTAVV

-661 VAVTAPAPGET
+661 IAVTSPSPGET
-672 IRRDQEVTVRYYE
+672 IRKDQEINVRFYE

>member
-1 MNHSLAQRYELGET
+1 MNYSLAQRYELGEI

-88 IVMERIHGNTLRDI
+88 IVMERIHGNTLRDL

-204 LYETIT
+204 LYEAIT
-210 GATPFQGETPFAV
+210 GGTPFQGETPFAV

-232 TPPSERMPDVDLSP
+232 TPPSERMPEIDLAP
-246 TSLLNVDA
+246 TALLNVDA

-305 VEGYPATRTVAPA
+305 VGYPET
-318 QNYPAQNYPAT
+318 
-329 ALAGM
+329 
-334 SATGAAGGAHAA
+334 HAA
-346 TGAAPAG
+346 QPQQAYPETAMAG
-353 APGAHAAHP
+353 APGPASAAGTAAGAARALPANAPGAHTAPP
-362 TATTS
+362 TATTTKPS
-367 KRSNNFRWLIAFI
+367 SHLRWLVAFI
-380 VVALLVIGLGYAWS
+380 VIALLVIGAGYAWS
-394 VRNDG
+394 VLNDR
-399 DSRRQAD
+399 DSRRQSD
-406 NATQSETVSLPNI
+406 NLAQSETVSVPNI
-419 VGMERNEAIAKLEEV
+419 IGLERNEAIAKLEEV

-440 VDAPDPEVPEHHVVR
+440 VDAPDPEIPEHHVVR

-485 LANLTPQEAS
+485 LVNMTPQEAS
-495 AALAEAGLEL
+495 AALAEVGLEL
-505 EPDVDEE
+505 EPEVDEE
-512 FSDSV
+512 FSDSI

-529 GASLPKG
+529 GANLPKG
-536 SKVRVTIS
+536 SRVRVTIS
-544 LGKEI
+544 RGPEI
-549 VDVRVPTLT
+549 VDVRVPSLT
-558 GMNWNQARDTLESL
+558 GMKWSQARETLESL
-572 GFVPKPHYVDSL
+572 GFVPKPQFVDSL

-591 QVVDAGAMRPEGS
+591 SVDGAGQMRPEGS
-604 DVRVEISNGALIK
+604 DVRVEVSNGLLTT
-617 MPDITRKNRNQA
+617 MPDITRKNRSQA
-629 LTALRDAGWEGSD
+629 LNALRDAGWEASES
-642 AKFVPGEPVDTGAI
+642 KLFTGEPVDTAVV

-661 VAVTAPAPGET
+661 IAVTSPSPGET
-672 IRRDQEVTVRYYE
+672 IRKDQEINVRFYE

>member
-1 MNHSLAQRYELGET
+1 MNYSLAQRYELGET

-88 IVMERIHGNTLRDI
+88 IVMERIHGNTLRDL

-210 GATPFQGETPFAV
+210 GGTPFQGETPFAV

-232 TPPSERMPDVDLSP
+232 TPPSERMPEMDLAP
-246 TSLLNVDA
+246 TALLNVDA

-305 VEGYPATRTVAPA
+305 VGYPETRAA
-318 QNYPAQNYPAT
+318 QPQQAYPET
-329 ALAGM
+329 AM
-334 SATGAAGGAHAA
+334 
-346 TGAAPAG
+346 AG
-353 APGAHAAHP
+353 APGPASAAGTAAGAAGALPANAAGAHTAPP
-362 TATTS
+362 TATTAKPS
-367 KRSNNFRWLIAFI
+367 SHLRWLVAFI
-380 VVALLVIGLGYAWS
+380 VIALLVIGAGYAWS
-394 VRNDG
+394 VLNDR
-399 DSRRQAD
+399 DSRRQSD
-406 NATQSETVSLPNI
+406 NLAQSETVSLPNI
-419 VGMERNEAIAKLEEV
+419 IGLERNEAIAKLEEV

-440 VDAPDPEVPEHHVVR
+440 VDAPDPEIPEHHVVR

-485 LANLTPQEAS
+485 LVNMTPQEAS
-495 AALAEAGLEL
+495 AALAEVGLEL
-505 EPDVDEE
+505 EPEVDEE

-517 EQGRITRHEPAA
+517 EQGRITHHEPAA
-529 GASLPKG
+529 GANLPKG
-536 SKVRVTIS
+536 SRVRVTIS
-544 LGKEI
+544 RGPEI
-549 VDVRVPTLT
+549 VDVRVPSLT
-558 GMNWNQARDTLESL
+558 GMKWSQARETLESL
-572 GFVPKPHYVDSL
+572 GFVPKPQFVDSL

-591 QVVDAGAMRPEGS
+591 GVDGAGQMRPEGS
-604 DVRVEISNGALIK
+604 DVRVEVSNGLLTT
-617 MPDITRKNRNQA
+617 MPDITRKNRSQA
-629 LTALRDAGWEGSD
+629 LNALRDAGWEANES
-642 AKFVPGEPVDTGAI
+642 KLLTGEPVDTAVV

-661 VAVTAPAPGET
+661 IAVTSPSPGET
-672 IRRDQEVTVRYYE
+672 IRKDQEINVRFYE

>member
-1 MNHSLAQRYELGET
+1 MNYSLAQRYELGEI

-88 IVMERIHGNTLRDI
+88 IVMERIHGNTLRDL

-204 LYETIT
+204 LYEAIT
-210 GATPFQGETPFAV
+210 GGTPFQGETPFAV

-232 TPPSERMPDVDLSP
+232 TPPSERMPEIDLAP
-246 TSLLNVDA
+246 TALLNVDA

-305 VEGYPATRTVAPA
+305 VGYPETHDA
-318 QNYPAQNYPAT
+318 QPQQAYPET
-329 ALAGM
+329 AM
-334 SATGAAGGAHAA
+334 
-346 TGAAPAG
+346 AG
-353 APGAHAAHP
+353 APGPASAAGTAAGAARALPANAPGAHTAPP
-362 TATTS
+362 TATTAKPS
-367 KRSNNFRWLIAFI
+367 SHLRWLVAFI
-380 VVALLVIGLGYAWS
+380 VIALLVIGAGYAWS
-394 VRNDG
+394 VLNDR
-399 DSRRQAD
+399 DSRRQSNNLA
-406 NATQSETVSLPNI
+406 QSETVSVPNI
-419 VGMERNEAIAKLEEV
+419 IGLERNEAIAKLEEV

-485 LANLTPQEAS
+485 LVNMTPQEAS
-495 AALAEAGLEL
+495 AALAEVGLEL
-505 EPDVDEE
+505 EPEVDEE
-512 FSDSV
+512 FSDSI

-529 GASLPKG
+529 GANLPKG
-536 SKVRVTIS
+536 SRVRVTIS
-544 LGKEI
+544 RGPEI
-549 VDVRVPTLT
+549 VDVRVPSLT
-558 GMNWNQARDTLESL
+558 GMKWSQARETLESL
-572 GFVPKPHYVDSL
+572 GFVPKPQFVDSL

-591 QVVDAGAMRPEGS
+591 SVDGAGQMRPEGS
-604 DVRVEISNGALIK
+604 DVRVEVSNGLLTT
-617 MPDITRKNRNQA
+617 MPDITRKNRSQA
-629 LTALRDAGWEGSD
+629 LNALRDAGWEASES
-642 AKFVPGEPVDTGAI
+642 KLLTGEPVDTAVV

-661 VAVTAPAPGET
+661 IAVTSPSPGET
-672 IRRDQEVTVRYYE
+672 IRKDQEINVRFYE

>member
-1 MNHSLAQRYELGET
+1 MNYSLAQRYELGEI

-88 IVMERIHGNTLRDI
+88 IVMERIHGNTLRDL

-204 LYETIT
+204 LYEAIT
-210 GATPFQGETPFAV
+210 GGTPFQGETPFAV

-232 TPPSERMPDVDLSP
+232 TPPSERMPEIDLAP
-246 TSLLNVDA
+246 TALLNVDA

-305 VEGYPATRTVAPA
+305 VGYPET
-318 QNYPAQNYPAT
+318 
-329 ALAGM
+329 
-334 SATGAAGGAHAA
+334 HAA
-346 TGAAPAG
+346 QPQQAYPETAMAG
-353 APGAHAAHP
+353 APGPASAAGTAAGAARALPANAPGAHTAPP
-362 TATTS
+362 TATTAKPS
-367 KRSNNFRWLIAFI
+367 SHLRWLVAFI
-380 VVALLVIGLGYAWS
+380 VIALLVIGAGYAWS
-394 VRNDG
+394 VLNDR
-399 DSRRQAD
+399 DSRRQSD
-406 NATQSETVSLPNI
+406 NLAQSETVSVPNI
-419 VGMERNEAIAKLEEV
+419 IGLERNEAIAKLEEV

-440 VDAPDPEVPEHHVVR
+440 VDAPDPEIPEHHVVR

-485 LANLTPQEAS
+485 LVNMTPQEAS
-495 AALAEAGLEL
+495 AALAEVGLEL
-505 EPDVDEE
+505 EPEVDEE
-512 FSDSV
+512 FSDSI

-529 GASLPKG
+529 GANLPKG
-536 SKVRVTIS
+536 SRVRVTIS
-544 LGKEI
+544 RGPEI
-549 VDVRVPTLT
+549 VDVRVPSLT
-558 GMNWNQARDTLESL
+558 GMKWSQARETLESL
-572 GFVPKPHYVDSL
+572 GFVPKPQFVDSL

-591 QVVDAGAMRPEGS
+591 GVDGAGQMRPEGS
-604 DVRVEISNGALIK
+604 DVRVEVSNGLLTT
-617 MPDITRKNRNQA
+617 MPDITRKNRSQA
-629 LTALRDAGWEGSD
+629 LNALRDAGWEASES
-642 AKFVPGEPVDTGAI
+642 KLLTGEPVDTAVV

-661 VAVTAPAPGET
+661 IAVTSPSPGET
-672 IRRDQEVTVRYYE
+672 IRKDQEINVRFYE

>member
-1 MNHSLAQRYELGET
+1 MNYSLAQRYELGEI

-88 IVMERIHGNTLRDI
+88 IVMERIHGNTLRDL

-204 LYETIT
+204 LYEAIT
-210 GATPFQGETPFAV
+210 GGTPFQGETPFAV

-232 TPPSERMPDVDLSP
+232 TPPSERMPEIDLAP
-246 TSLLNVDA
+246 TALLNVDA

-305 VEGYPATRTVAPA
+305 VGYPETHAAQPQQAYPETAMAGAPG
-318 QNYPAQNYPAT
+318 PASA
-329 ALAGM
+329 AGT
-334 SATGAAGGAHAA
+334 ATGAAGAL
-346 TGAAPAG
+346 PSN
-353 APGAHAAHP
+353 APGAHTAPP
-362 TATTS
+362 TATTTKPS
-367 KRSNNFRWLIAFI
+367 SHLRWLVAFI
-380 VVALLVIGLGYAWS
+380 VIALLVIGAGYAWS
-394 VRNDG
+394 VLNDR
-399 DSRRQAD
+399 DSRRQSD
-406 NATQSETVSLPNI
+406 NLAQSETVSVPNI
-419 VGMERNEAIAKLEEV
+419 IGLERNEAIAKLEEV

-440 VDAPDPEVPEHHVVR
+440 VDAPDPEIPEHHVVR

-485 LANLTPQEAS
+485 LVNMTPQEAS
-495 AALAEAGLEL
+495 AALAEVGLEL
-505 EPDVDEE
+505 EPEVDEE
-512 FSDSV
+512 FSDSI

-529 GASLPKG
+529 GANLPKG
-536 SKVRVTIS
+536 SRVRVTIS
-544 LGKEI
+544 RGPEI
-549 VDVRVPTLT
+549 VDVRVPSLT
-558 GMNWNQARDTLESL
+558 GMKWSQARETLESL
-572 GFVPKPHYVDSL
+572 GFVPKPQFVDSL

-591 QVVDAGAMRPEGS
+591 SVDGAGQMRPEGS
-604 DVRVEISNGALIK
+604 DVRVEVSNGLLTT
-617 MPDITRKNRNQA
+617 MPDITRKNRSQA
-629 LTALRDAGWEGSD
+629 LNALRDAGWEASES
-642 AKFVPGEPVDTGAI
+642 KLLTGEPVDTAVV

-661 VAVTAPAPGET
+661 IAVTSPSPGET
-672 IRRDQEVTVRYYE
+672 IRKDQEINVRFYE

>member
-1 MNHSLAQRYELGET
+1 MNYSLAQRYELGET

-88 IVMERIHGNTLRDI
+88 IVMERIHGNTLRDL

-204 LYETIT
+204 LYEAIT
-210 GATPFQGETPFAV
+210 GGTPFQGETPFAV

-232 TPPSERMPDVDLSP
+232 TPPSERMPEIDLAP
-246 TSLLNVDA
+246 TALLNVDA

-305 VEGYPATRTVAPA
+305 VGYPET
-318 QNYPAQNYPAT
+318 
-329 ALAGM
+329 
-334 SATGAAGGAHAA
+334 HAA
-346 TGAAPAG
+346 QPQQAYPETAMAG
-353 APGAHAAHP
+353 APGPASAAGTAAGAARALPANAPGAHTAPP
-362 TATTS
+362 TATTAKPS
-367 KRSNNFRWLIAFI
+367 SHLRWLVAFI
-380 VVALLVIGLGYAWS
+380 VIALLVIGAGYAWS
-394 VRNDG
+394 VLNDR
-399 DSRRQAD
+399 DSRRQSD
-406 NATQSETVSLPNI
+406 NLAQSETVSVPNI
-419 VGMERNEAIAKLEEV
+419 IGLERNEAIAKLEEV

-440 VDAPDPEVPEHHVVR
+440 VDAPDPEIPEHHVVR

-485 LANLTPQEAS
+485 LVNMTPQEAS
-495 AALAEAGLEL
+495 AALAEVGLEL
-505 EPDVDEE
+505 EPEVDEE
-512 FSDSV
+512 FSDSI

-529 GASLPKG
+529 GANLPKG
-536 SKVRVTIS
+536 SRVRVTIS
-544 LGKEI
+544 RGPEI
-549 VDVRVPTLT
+549 VDVRVPSLT
-558 GMNWNQARDTLESL
+558 GMKWSQARETLESL
-572 GFVPKPHYVDSL
+572 GFVPKPQFVDSL

-591 QVVDAGAMRPEGS
+591 GVDGAGQMRPKGS
-604 DVRVEISNGALIK
+604 DVRVEVSNGLLTT
-617 MPDITRKNRNQA
+617 MPDITRKNRSQA
-629 LTALRDAGWEGSD
+629 LNALRDAGWEANES
-642 AKFVPGEPVDTGAI
+642 KLLSGEPVDTAVV

-661 VAVTAPAPGET
+661 IAVTSPSPGET
-672 IRRDQEVTVRYYE
+672 IRKDQEINVRFYE

>member
-1 MNHSLAQRYELGET
+1 MNYSLAQRYELGET

-88 IVMERIHGNTLRDI
+88 IVMERIHGNTLRDL

-204 LYETIT
+204 LYEAIT
-210 GATPFQGETPFAV
+210 GGTPFQGETPFAV

-232 TPPSERMPDVDLSP
+232 TPPSERMPEMDLAP
-246 TSLLNVDA
+246 TALLNVDA

-305 VEGYPATRTVAPA
+305 VGYPET
-318 QNYPAQNYPAT
+318 
-329 ALAGM
+329 
-334 SATGAAGGAHAA
+334 HAA
-346 TGAAPAG
+346 QPQQAYPETAMAG
-353 APGAHAAHP
+353 APGPASAAGTAAGAARALPANAPGAHTAPP
-362 TATTS
+362 TATTAKPS
-367 KRSNNFRWLIAFI
+367 SHLRWLVAFI
-380 VVALLVIGLGYAWS
+380 VIALLVIGAGYAWS
-394 VRNDG
+394 VLNDR
-399 DSRRQAD
+399 DSRRQSNNLA
-406 NATQSETVSLPNI
+406 QSETVSVPNI
-419 VGMERNEAIAKLEEV
+419 IGLERNDAIAKLEEV

-485 LANLTPQEAS
+485 LVNMTPQEAS
-495 AALAEAGLEL
+495 AALAEVGLEL
-505 EPDVDEE
+505 EPEVDEE
-512 FSDSV
+512 FSDSI

-529 GASLPKG
+529 GANLPKG
-536 SKVRVTIS
+536 SRVRVTIS
-544 LGKEI
+544 RGPEI
-549 VDVRVPTLT
+549 VDVRVPSLT
-558 GMNWNQARDTLESL
+558 GMKWSQARETLESL
-572 GFVPKPHYVDSL
+572 GFVPKPQFVDSL

-591 QVVDAGAMRPEGS
+591 SVDGAGQMRPEGS
-604 DVRVEISNGALIK
+604 DVRVEVSNGLLTT
-617 MPDITRKNRNQA
+617 MPDITRKNRSQA
-629 LTALRDAGWEGSD
+629 LNALRDAGWEANES
-642 AKFVPGEPVDTGAI
+642 KLLTGEPVDTAVV

-661 VAVTAPAPGET
+661 IAVTSPSPGET
-672 IRRDQEVTVRYYE
+672 IRKDQEINVRFYE

>member
-1 MNHSLAQRYELGET
+1 MNYSLAQRYELGEI

-88 IVMERIHGNTLRDI
+88 IVMERIHGNTLRDL

-204 LYETIT
+204 LYEAIT
-210 GATPFQGETPFAV
+210 GGTPFQGETPFAV

-232 TPPSERMPDVDLSP
+232 TPPSERMPEIDLAP
-246 TSLLNVDA
+246 TALLNVDA

-305 VEGYPATRTVAPA
+305 VGYPKT
-318 QNYPAQNYPAT
+318 
-329 ALAGM
+329 
-334 SATGAAGGAHAA
+334 HAA
-346 TGAAPAG
+346 QPQQAYPETAMAG
-353 APGAHAAHP
+353 APGPASAAGTAAGAAGTLPANAPGAHTAPP
-362 TATTS
+362 TATTAKPS
-367 KRSNNFRWLIAFI
+367 SHLRWLVAFI
-380 VVALLVIGLGYAWS
+380 VIALLVIGAGYAWS
-394 VRNDG
+394 VFNDR
-399 DSRRQAD
+399 DSRRQSD
-406 NATQSETVSLPNI
+406 NVAQSETVSVPNI
-419 VGMERNEAIAKLEEV
+419 IGLERNEAIAKLEEV

-485 LANLTPQEAS
+485 LVNMTPQEAS
-495 AALAEAGLEL
+495 AALAEVGLEL
-505 EPDVDEE
+505 EPEVDEE

-529 GASLPKG
+529 GANLPKG
-536 SKVRVTIS
+536 SRVRVTIS
-544 LGKEI
+544 RGPEI
-549 VDVRVPTLT
+549 VDVRVPSLT
-558 GMNWNQARDTLESL
+558 GMKWSQARETLESL
-572 GFVPKPHYVDSL
+572 GFVPKPQFVDSL

-591 QVVDAGAMRPEGS
+591 GVDGAGQMRPEGS
-604 DVRVEISNGALIK
+604 DVRVEVSNGLLTT
-617 MPDITRKNRNQA
+617 MPDITRKNRSQA
-629 LTALRDAGWEGSD
+629 LNALRDAGWEANES
-642 AKFVPGEPVDTGAI
+642 KLLTGEPVDTAVV

-661 VAVTAPAPGET
+661 IAVTSPSPGET
-672 IRRDQEVTVRYYE
+672 IRKDQEINVRFYE

>member
-1 MNHSLAQRYELGET
+1 MNYSLAQRYELGET

-88 IVMERIHGNTLRDI
+88 IVMERIHGNTLRDL
-102 LRNDGPMSP
+102 LRNNGPMSP

-204 LYETIT
+204 LYEAIT
-210 GATPFQGETPFAV
+210 GGTPFQGETPFAV

-232 TPPSERMPDVDLSP
+232 TPPSERMPEMDLAP
-246 TSLLNVDA
+246 TALLNVDA

-305 VEGYPATRTVAPA
+305 VGYPETRAA
-318 QNYPAQNYPAT
+318 QPQQAYPET
-329 ALAGM
+329 AM
-334 SATGAAGGAHAA
+334 
-346 TGAAPAG
+346 AG
-353 APGAHAAHP
+353 APGPASAAGTAAGAAGALPANAAGAHTGPP
-362 TATTS
+362 TATTAKPS
-367 KRSNNFRWLIAFI
+367 SHLRWLVAFI
-380 VVALLVIGLGYAWS
+380 VIALLVIGAGYAWS
-394 VRNDG
+394 VLNDQ
-399 DSRRQAD
+399 DSRRQSD
-406 NATQSETVSLPNI
+406 NLAQSETVSLPNI
-419 VGMERNEAIAKLEEV
+419 IGLERNEAIAKLEEV

-440 VDAPDPEVPEHHVVR
+440 VDAPDPEIPEHHVVR

-485 LANLTPQEAS
+485 LVNMTPQEAS
-495 AALAEAGLEL
+495 AALAEVGLEL
-505 EPDVDEE
+505 EPEVDEE

-517 EQGRITRHEPAA
+517 EQGRITHHEPAA
-529 GASLPKG
+529 GANLPKG
-536 SKVRVTIS
+536 SRVRVTIS
-544 LGKEI
+544 RGPEI
-549 VDVRVPTLT
+549 VDVRVPSLT
-558 GMNWNQARDTLESL
+558 GMKWSQARETLESL
-572 GFVPKPHYVDSL
+572 GFVPKPQFVDSL

-591 QVVDAGAMRPEGS
+591 GVDGAGQMRPEGS
-604 DVRVEISNGALIK
+604 DVRVEVSNGLLTT
-617 MPDITRKNRNQA
+617 MPDITRKNRSQA
-629 LTALRDAGWEGSD
+629 LNALRDAGWEANES
-642 AKFVPGEPVDTGAI
+642 KLLTGEPVDTAVV

-661 VAVTAPAPGET
+661 IAVTSPSPGET
-672 IRRDQEVTVRYYE
+672 IRKDQEINIRFYE

>member
-1 MNHSLAQRYELGET
+1 MNYSLAQRYELGEI

-88 IVMERIHGNTLRDI
+88 IVMERIHGNTLRDL

-204 LYETIT
+204 LYEAIT
-210 GATPFQGETPFAV
+210 GGTPFQGETPFAV

-232 TPPSERMPDVDLSP
+232 TPPSERMPEIDLAP
-246 TSLLNVDA
+246 TALLNVDA

-305 VEGYPATRTVAPA
+305 VGYPET
-318 QNYPAQNYPAT
+318 
-329 ALAGM
+329 
-334 SATGAAGGAHAA
+334 HAA
-346 TGAAPAG
+346 QPQQAYPETAMAG
-353 APGAHAAHP
+353 APGPASAAGTAAGAAGTLPANAPGAHTAPP
-362 TATTS
+362 TATTAKPS
-367 KRSNNFRWLIAFI
+367 SHLRWLVAFI
-380 VVALLVIGLGYAWS
+380 MIALLVIGAGYAWS
-394 VRNDG
+394 VLNDR
-399 DSRRQAD
+399 DSRRQSD
-406 NATQSETVSLPNI
+406 NLAQSETVSVPNI
-419 VGMERNEAIAKLEEV
+419 IGLERDEAIAKLEEV

-440 VDAPDPEVPEHHVVR
+440 VDAPDPEIPEHHVVR

-485 LANLTPQEAS
+485 LVNMTPQEAS
-495 AALAEAGLEL
+495 AALAEVGLEL
-505 EPDVDEE
+505 EPEVDEE
-512 FSDSV
+512 FSDSI

-529 GASLPKG
+529 GANLPKG
-536 SKVRVTIS
+536 SRVRVTIS
-544 LGKEI
+544 RGPEI
-549 VDVRVPTLT
+549 VDVRVPSLT
-558 GMNWNQARDTLESL
+558 GMKWSQARETLESL
-572 GFVPKPHYVDSL
+572 GFVPKPQFVDSL

-591 QVVDAGAMRPEGS
+591 GVDGAGQMRPEGS
-604 DVRVEISNGALIK
+604 DVRVEVSNGLLTT
-617 MPDITRKNRNQA
+617 MPDITRKNRSQA
-629 LTALRDAGWEGSD
+629 LNALRDAGWEASES
-642 AKFVPGEPVDTGAI
+642 KLLTGEPVDTAVV

-661 VAVTAPAPGET
+661 IAVTSPSPGET
-672 IRRDQEVTVRYYE
+672 IRKDQEINVRFYE

>member
-1 MNHSLAQRYELGET
+1 MNYSLAQRYELGEI

-88 IVMERIHGNTLRDI
+88 IVMERIHGNTLRDL

-204 LYETIT
+204 LYEAIT
-210 GATPFQGETPFAV
+210 GGTPFQGETPFAV

-232 TPPSERMPDVDLSP
+232 TPPSERMPEIDLAP
-246 TSLLNVDA
+246 TALLNVDA

-305 VEGYPATRTVAPA
+305 VGYPETRAA
-318 QNYPAQNYPAT
+318 QPQQAYPET
-329 ALAGM
+329 AM
-334 SATGAAGGAHAA
+334 
-346 TGAAPAG
+346 AG
-353 APGAHAAHP
+353 APGPASAAGTAAGAAGALPANAAGAHTGPP
-362 TATTS
+362 TATTAKPS
-367 KRSNNFRWLIAFI
+367 SHLRWLVAFI
-380 VVALLVIGLGYAWS
+380 VIALLVIGAGYAWS
-394 VRNDG
+394 VLNDR
-399 DSRRQAD
+399 DSRRQSD
-406 NATQSETVSLPNI
+406 NLAQSETVSVPNI
-419 VGMERNEAIAKLEEV
+419 IGLERNEAIAKLEEV

-440 VDAPDPEVPEHHVVR
+440 VDAPDPEIPEHHVVR

-485 LANLTPQEAS
+485 LMNMTPQEAS
-495 AALAEAGLEL
+495 AALAEVGLEL
-505 EPDVDEE
+505 EPEVDEE
-512 FSDSV
+512 FSDSI

-529 GASLPKG
+529 GANLPKG
-536 SKVRVTIS
+536 SRVRVTIS
-544 LGKEI
+544 RGPEI
-549 VDVRVPTLT
+549 VDVRVPSLT
-558 GMNWNQARDTLESL
+558 GMKWSQARETLESL
-572 GFVPKPHYVDSL
+572 GFVPKPQFVDSL

-591 QVVDAGAMRPEGS
+591 GVDGAGQMRPEGS
-604 DVRVEISNGALIK
+604 DVRVEVSNGLLTT
-617 MPDITRKNRNQA
+617 MPDITRKNRSQA
-629 LTALRDAGWEGSD
+629 LNALRDAGWEASES
-642 AKFVPGEPVDTGAI
+642 KLLTGEPVDTAVV

-661 VAVTAPAPGET
+661 IAVTSPSPGET
-672 IRRDQEVTVRYYE
+672 IRKDQEINVRFYE

>member
-1 MNHSLAQRYELGET
+1 MNYSLAQRYELGEI

-88 IVMERIHGNTLRDI
+88 IVMERIHGNTLRDL

-204 LYETIT
+204 LYEAIT
-210 GATPFQGETPFAV
+210 GGTPFQGETPFAV

-232 TPPSERMPDVDLSP
+232 TPPSERMPEIDLAP
-246 TSLLNVDA
+246 TALLNVDA

-305 VEGYPATRTVAPA
+305 VGYPET
-318 QNYPAQNYPAT
+318 
-329 ALAGM
+329 
-334 SATGAAGGAHAA
+334 HAA
-346 TGAAPAG
+346 QPQQAYPETAMAG
-353 APGAHAAHP
+353 APGPASAAGTAAGAARALPANAPGAHTAPP
-362 TATTS
+362 TATTAKPS
-367 KRSNNFRWLIAFI
+367 SHLRWLVAFI
-380 VVALLVIGLGYAWS
+380 VIALLVIGAGYAWS
-394 VRNDG
+394 VLNDR
-399 DSRRQAD
+399 DSRRQSNNLA
-406 NATQSETVSLPNI
+406 QSETVSVPNI
-419 VGMERNEAIAKLEEV
+419 IGLERNEAIAKLEEV

-485 LANLTPQEAS
+485 LVNMTPQEAS
-495 AALAEAGLEL
+495 AALAEVGLEL
-505 EPDVDEE
+505 EPEVDEE
-512 FSDSV
+512 FSDSI

-529 GASLPKG
+529 GANLPKG
-536 SKVRVTIS
+536 SRVRVTIS
-544 LGKEI
+544 RGPEI
-549 VDVRVPTLT
+549 VDVRVPSLT
-558 GMNWNQARDTLESL
+558 GMKWSQARETLESL
-572 GFVPKPHYVDSL
+572 GFVPKPQFVDSL

-591 QVVDAGAMRPEGS
+591 GVDGAGQMRPEGS
-604 DVRVEISNGALIK
+604 DVRVEVSNGLLTT
-617 MPDITRKNRNQA
+617 MPDITRKNRSQA
-629 LTALRDAGWEGSD
+629 LNALRDAGWEASES
-642 AKFVPGEPVDTGAI
+642 KLLTGEPVDTAVV

-661 VAVTAPAPGET
+661 IAVTSPSPGET
-672 IRRDQEVTVRYYE
+672 IRKDQEINVRFYE

>member
-1 MNHSLAQRYELGET
+1 MNYSLAQRYELGEI

-88 IVMERIHGNTLRDI
+88 IVMERIHGNTLRDL

-204 LYETIT
+204 LYEAIT
-210 GATPFQGETPFAV
+210 GGTPFQGETPFAV

-232 TPPSERMPDVDLSP
+232 TPPSERMPEIDLAP
-246 TSLLNVDA
+246 TALLNVDA

-305 VEGYPATRTVAPA
+305 VGYPET
-318 QNYPAQNYPAT
+318 
-329 ALAGM
+329 
-334 SATGAAGGAHAA
+334 HAA
-346 TGAAPAG
+346 QPQQAYPETAMAG
-353 APGAHAAHP
+353 APGPASAAGTAAGAAGTLPANAPGAHTAPP
-362 TATTS
+362 TATTAKPS
-367 KRSNNFRWLIAFI
+367 SHLRWLVAFI
-380 VVALLVIGLGYAWS
+380 VIALLVIGAGYAWS
-394 VRNDG
+394 VFNDR
-399 DSRRQAD
+399 DSRRQSD
-406 NATQSETVSLPNI
+406 NVAQSETVSVPNI
-419 VGMERNEAIAKLEEV
+419 IGLERNEAIAKLEEV

-485 LANLTPQEAS
+485 LVNMTPQEAS
-495 AALAEAGLEL
+495 AALAEVGLEL
-505 EPDVDEE
+505 EPEVDEE

-529 GASLPKG
+529 GANLPKG
-536 SKVRVTIS
+536 SRVRVTIS
-544 LGKEI
+544 RGPEI
-549 VDVRVPTLT
+549 VDVRVPSLT
-558 GMNWNQARDTLESL
+558 GMKWSQARETLESL
-572 GFVPKPHYVDSL
+572 GFVPKPQFVDSL

-591 QVVDAGAMRPEGS
+591 SVDGAGQMRPEGS
-604 DVRVEISNGALIK
+604 DVRVEVSNGLLTT
-617 MPDITRKNRNQA
+617 MPDITRKNRSQA
-629 LTALRDAGWEGSD
+629 LNALRDAGWEANES
-642 AKFVPGEPVDTGAI
+642 KLLSGEPVDTAVV

-661 VAVTAPAPGET
+661 IAVTSPSPGET
-672 IRRDQEVTVRYYE
+672 IRKDQEINVRFYE

>member
-1 MNHSLAQRYELGET
+1 MNYSLAQRYELGET

-88 IVMERIHGNTLRDI
+88 IVMERIHGNTLRDL

-204 LYETIT
+204 LYEAIT
-210 GATPFQGETPFAV
+210 GGTPFQGETPFAV

-232 TPPSERMPDVDLSP
+232 TPPSERMPEIDLAP
-246 TSLLNVDA
+246 TALLNVDA

-305 VEGYPATRTVAPA
+305 VGYPET
-318 QNYPAQNYPAT
+318 
-329 ALAGM
+329 
-334 SATGAAGGAHAA
+334 HAA
-346 TGAAPAG
+346 QPQQAYPETAMAG
-353 APGAHAAHP
+353 APGPASAAGTAAGAAGTLPANAPGAHTAPP
-362 TATTS
+362 TATTAKPS
-367 KRSNNFRWLIAFI
+367 SHLRWLVAFI
-380 VVALLVIGLGYAWS
+380 VIALLVIGAGYAWS
-394 VRNDG
+394 VFNDR
-399 DSRRQAD
+399 DSRRQSD
-406 NATQSETVSLPNI
+406 NVAQSETVSVPNI
-419 VGMERNEAIAKLEEV
+419 IGLERNEAIAKLEEV

-485 LANLTPQEAS
+485 LVNMTPQEAS
-495 AALAEAGLEL
+495 AALAEVGLEL
-505 EPDVDEE
+505 EPEVDEE

-529 GASLPKG
+529 GANLPKG
-536 SKVRVTIS
+536 SRVRVTIS
-544 LGKEI
+544 RGPEI
-549 VDVRVPTLT
+549 VDVRVPSLT
-558 GMNWNQARDTLESL
+558 GMKWSQARETLESL
-572 GFVPKPHYVDSL
+572 GFVPKPQFVDSL

-591 QVVDAGAMRPEGS
+591 SVDGAGQMRPEGS
-604 DVRVEISNGALIK
+604 DVRVEVSNGLLTT
-617 MPDITRKNRNQA
+617 MPDITRKNRSQA
-629 LTALRDAGWEGSD
+629 LNALRDAGWEANES
-642 AKFVPGEPVDTGAI
+642 KLLSGEPVDTAVV

-661 VAVTAPAPGET
+661 IAVTSPSPGET
-672 IRRDQEVTVRYYE
+672 IRKDQEINVRFYE

>member
-1 MNHSLAQRYELGET
+1 MNYSLAQRYELGEI

-88 IVMERIHGNTLRDI
+88 IVMERIHGNTLRDL

-204 LYETIT
+204 LYEAIT
-210 GATPFQGETPFAV
+210 GGTPFQGETPFAV

-232 TPPSERMPDVDLSP
+232 TPPSERMPEIDLAP
-246 TSLLNVDA
+246 TALLNVDA

-305 VEGYPATRTVAPA
+305 VGYPET
-318 QNYPAQNYPAT
+318 
-329 ALAGM
+329 
-334 SATGAAGGAHAA
+334 HAA
-346 TGAAPAG
+346 QPQQAYPETAMAG
-353 APGAHAAHP
+353 APGPASAAGTAAGAARALPANAPGAHTAPP
-362 TATTS
+362 TATMAKPS
-367 KRSNNFRWLIAFI
+367 SHLRWLVAFI
-380 VVALLVIGLGYAWS
+380 MIALLVIGAGYAWS
-394 VRNDG
+394 VLNDR
-399 DSRRQAD
+399 DSRRQSD
-406 NATQSETVSLPNI
+406 NLAQSETVSLPNI
-419 VGMERNEAIAKLEEV
+419 IGLERNEAIAKLEEV

-440 VDAPDPEVPEHHVVR
+440 VDAPDPEIPEHHVVR

-485 LANLTPQEAS
+485 LVNMTPQEAS
-495 AALAEAGLEL
+495 AALAEVGLEL
-505 EPDVDEE
+505 EPEVDEE

-529 GASLPKG
+529 GANLPKG
-536 SKVRVTIS
+536 SRVRVTIS
-544 LGKEI
+544 RGPEI
-549 VDVRVPTLT
+549 VDVRVPSLT
-558 GMNWNQARDTLESL
+558 GMKWSQARETLESL
-572 GFVPKPHYVDSL
+572 GFVPKPQFVDSL

-591 QVVDAGAMRPEGS
+591 GVDGAGQMRPEGS
-604 DVRVEISNGALIK
+604 DVRVEVSNGLLTT
-617 MPDITRKNRNQA
+617 MPDITRKNRSQA
-629 LTALRDAGWEGSD
+629 LNALRDAGWEASES
-642 AKFVPGEPVDTGAI
+642 KLLTGEPVDTAVV

-661 VAVTAPAPGET
+661 IAVTSPSPGET
-672 IRRDQEVTVRYYE
+672 IRKDQEINVRFYE

>member
-1 MNHSLAQRYELGET
+1 MNYSLAQRYELGEI

-88 IVMERIHGNTLRDI
+88 IVMERIHGNTLRDL

-204 LYETIT
+204 LYEAIT
-210 GATPFQGETPFAV
+210 GGTPFQGETPFAV

-232 TPPSERMPDVDLSP
+232 TPPSERMPEIDLAP
-246 TSLLNVDA
+246 TALLNVDA

-305 VEGYPATRTVAPA
+305 VGYPET
-318 QNYPAQNYPAT
+318 
-329 ALAGM
+329 
-334 SATGAAGGAHAA
+334 HAA
-346 TGAAPAG
+346 QPQQAYPETAMAG
-353 APGAHAAHP
+353 APGPASAAGTAAGAARALPANAPGAHTAPP
-362 TATTS
+362 TATTAKPS
-367 KRSNNFRWLIAFI
+367 SHLRWLVAFI
-380 VVALLVIGLGYAWS
+380 VIALLVIGAGYAWS
-394 VRNDG
+394 VLNDR
-399 DSRRQAD
+399 DSRRQSD
-406 NATQSETVSLPNI
+406 NLAQSETVSVPNI
-419 VGMERNEAIAKLEEV
+419 IGLERNEAIAKLEEF

-440 VDAPDPEVPEHHVVR
+440 VDAPDPEIPEHHVVR

-485 LANLTPQEAS
+485 LVNMTPQEAS
-495 AALAEAGLEL
+495 AALAEVGLEL
-505 EPDVDEE
+505 EPEVDEE
-512 FSDSV
+512 FSDSI

-529 GASLPKG
+529 GANLPKG
-536 SKVRVTIS
+536 SRVRVTIS
-544 LGKEI
+544 RGPEI
-549 VDVRVPTLT
+549 VDVRVPSLT
-558 GMNWNQARDTLESL
+558 GMKWSQARETLESL
-572 GFVPKPHYVDSL
+572 GFVPKPQFVDSL

-591 QVVDAGAMRPEGS
+591 GVDGAGQMRPEGS
-604 DVRVEISNGALIK
+604 DVRVEVSNGLLTT
-617 MPDITRKNRNQA
+617 MPDITRKNRSQA
-629 LTALRDAGWEGSD
+629 LNALRDAGWEASES
-642 AKFVPGEPVDTGAI
+642 KLLTGEPVDTAVV

-661 VAVTAPAPGET
+661 IAVTSPSPGET
-672 IRRDQEVTVRYYE
+672 IRKDQEINVRFYE

>member
-1 MNHSLAQRYELGET
+1 MNYSLAQRYELGET

-88 IVMERIHGNTLRDI
+88 IVMERIHGNTLRDL

-204 LYETIT
+204 LYEAIT
-210 GATPFQGETPFAV
+210 GGTPFQGETPFAV

-232 TPPSERMPDVDLSP
+232 TPPSERMPEMDLAP
-246 TSLLNVDA
+246 TALLNVDA

-305 VEGYPATRTVAPA
+305 VGYPETRAA
-318 QNYPAQNYPAT
+318 QPQQAYPET
-329 ALAGM
+329 AM
-334 SATGAAGGAHAA
+334 
-346 TGAAPAG
+346 AG
-353 APGAHAAHP
+353 APGPASAAGTAAGAAGALPANAAGAHTAPP
-362 TATTS
+362 TATTAKPS
-367 KRSNNFRWLIAFI
+367 SHLRWLVAFI
-380 VVALLVIGLGYAWS
+380 VIALLVIGAGYAWS
-394 VRNDG
+394 VLNDR
-399 DSRRQAD
+399 DSRRQSD
-406 NATQSETVSLPNI
+406 NLAQSETVSLPNI
-419 VGMERNEAIAKLEEV
+419 IGLERNEAIAKLEEV

-440 VDAPDPEVPEHHVVR
+440 VDAPDPEIPEHHVVR

-485 LANLTPQEAS
+485 LVNMTPQEAS
-495 AALAEAGLEL
+495 AALAEVGLEL
-505 EPDVDEE
+505 EPEVDEE

-529 GASLPKG
+529 GANLPKG
-536 SKVRVTIS
+536 SRVRVTIS
-544 LGKEI
+544 RGPEI
-549 VDVRVPTLT
+549 VDVRVPSLT
-558 GMNWNQARDTLESL
+558 GMKWSQARETLESL
-572 GFVPKPHYVDSL
+572 GFVPKPQFVDSL

-591 QVVDAGAMRPEGS
+591 GVDGAGQMRPEGS
-604 DVRVEISNGALIK
+604 DVRVEVSNGLLTT
-617 MPDITRKNRNQA
+617 MPDITRKNRSQA
-629 LTALRDAGWEGSD
+629 LNALRDAGWEANES
-642 AKFVPGEPVDTGAI
+642 KLLTGEPVDTAVV

-661 VAVTAPAPGET
+661 IAVTSPSPGET
-672 IRRDQEVTVRYYE
+672 IRKDQEINIRFYE

>member
-1 MNHSLAQRYELGET
+1 MNYSLAQRYELGEI

-88 IVMERIHGNTLRDI
+88 IVMERIHGNTLRDL

-204 LYETIT
+204 LYEAIT
-210 GATPFQGETPFAV
+210 GGTPFQGETPFAV

-232 TPPSERMPDVDLSP
+232 TPPSERMPEIDLAP
-246 TSLLNVDA
+246 TALLNVDA

-305 VEGYPATRTVAPA
+305 VGYPET
-318 QNYPAQNYPAT
+318 
-329 ALAGM
+329 
-334 SATGAAGGAHAA
+334 HAA
-346 TGAAPAG
+346 QPQQAYPETAMAG
-353 APGAHAAHP
+353 APGPASAAGTAAGAARALPANAPGAHTAPP
-362 TATTS
+362 TATTAKPS
-367 KRSNNFRWLIAFI
+367 SHLRWLVAFI
-380 VVALLVIGLGYAWS
+380 VIALLVIGAGYAWS
-394 VRNDG
+394 VLNDR
-399 DSRRQAD
+399 DSRRQSNNLA
-406 NATQSETVSLPNI
+406 QSETVSVPNI
-419 VGMERNEAIAKLEEV
+419 IGLERNEAIAKLEEV

-440 VDAPDPEVPEHHVVR
+440 VDAPDPEIPEHHVVR

-485 LANLTPQEAS
+485 LVNMTPQEAS
-495 AALAEAGLEL
+495 AALAEVGLEL
-505 EPDVDEE
+505 EPEVDEE
-512 FSDSV
+512 FSDSI

-529 GASLPKG
+529 GANLPKG
-536 SKVRVTIS
+536 SRVRVTIS
-544 LGKEI
+544 RGPEI
-549 VDVRVPTLT
+549 VDVRVPSLT
-558 GMNWNQARDTLESL
+558 GMKWSQARETLESL
-572 GFVPKPHYVDSL
+572 GFVPKPQFVDSL

-591 QVVDAGAMRPEGS
+591 GVDGAGQMRPEGS
-604 DVRVEISNGALIK
+604 DVRIEVSNGLLTT
-617 MPDITRKNRNQA
+617 MPDITRKNRSQA
-629 LTALRDAGWEGSD
+629 LNALRDAGWEASES
-642 AKFVPGEPVDTGAI
+642 KLLTGEPVDTAVV

-661 VAVTAPAPGET
+661 IAVTSPSPGET
-672 IRRDQEVTVRYYE
+672 IRKDQEINVRFYE